1 MAEKK
6 NANATPAPATPAP
19 ASPASGNLRRW
30 ETPSYRAAYYAV
42 ERKNR
47 VHMRG
52 GKNGQQLTPTEATFR
67 SGYLQCQGDHAAAYK
82 YHKAIAEKKSKQEA
96 TIISQ
101 TVNSRPAQLP
111 PPRKKKGN

>member
-1 MAEKK
+1 MAGKK
-6 NANATPAPATPAP
+6 QAPEATPV
-19 ASPASGNLRRW
+19 SNGNLRRW

-42 ERKNR
+42 ERKNK

-52 GKNGQQLTPTEATFR
+52 QKNGKELTKTEAALR

-82 YHKAIAEKKSKQEA
+82 YHKAIAEGKTKQEA
-96 TIISQ
+96 TLISQ

-111 PPRKKKGN
+111 PPRKKKGA